1 MKNIKISLLTAIVVA
16 FIINGCGSTEQ
27 RAKQAEQKVE
37 KEMNDVADAKKEA
50 VVAEQKA
57 VDEKEW
63 KLFELQTSQ
72 KITKNQLRIVDLK
85 LQMKANQTDWDQKS
99 MARVDSLEQAN
110 AKLKMRLSNFHNGQ
124 TDWESFKR
132 ELGNDVDG
140 LGIALKNFVINKK

>member
-1 MKNIKISLLTAIVVA
+1 
-16 FIINGCGSTEQ
+16 
-27 RAKQAEQKVE
+27 
-37 KEMNDVADAKKEA
+37 
-50 VVAEQKA
+50 
-57 VDEKEW
+57 
-63 KLFELQTSQ
+63 LFELQTSQ